1 VQGGERVTTAGS
13 EHYRRAGWIE
23 RLGDAL
29 RGPLG
34 PRSAPSALRS
44 LYHRLLLLSTFG
56 RGLKASLPG
65 GEAIRILPQYRYV
78 TWNPDEYS
86 AFKRV
91 LRPGHLAFDIGANVG
106 CYTVLFGQLVSPGG
120 RVFAFEPSPRAV
132 EGLTRHIALNHLDHV
147 AVSIHSAVAD
157 REGVAEF
164 ILVGSTGMDRLGS
177 LEACRVQGAGSRV
190 QGAAPAAAAECAG
203 TRQREWGSGPTSS
216 EQSAGCRV
224 PDSGSAEPA
233 PAPRT
238 QDPGPRIRA
247 PGLRPQDPA
256 PRTQDPGPRTRD
268 PGPRTQRS
276 SVTRVDVVTLDGFC
290 AREGLRPDFVKIDVE
305 GAELAVLRGARRTIQ
320 AARDRLSLFVEMHP
334 TVWPSLGV
342 AQADLEAELER
353 QSLRVEP
360 LVKGQD
366 PWTVEG
372 VCVKLIPH

>member
-1 VQGGERVTTAGS
+1 MTPIEHVTTAGS
-13 EHYRRAGWIE
+13 EHYRRAAWFE
-23 RLGDAL
+23 RIGDRL
-29 RGPLG
+29 RRPLG
-34 PRSAPSALRS
+34 QRAAPSALRS
-44 LYHRLLLLSTFG
+44 LYHRLLLLSTLG

-86 AFKRV
+86 AFKQV

-147 AVSIHSAVAD
+147 AVSIPSAVAD
-157 REGVAEF
+157 REGVADF
-164 ILVGSTGMDRLGS
+164 ILVGSTGMDHLR
-177 LEACRVQGAGSRV
+177 ARH
-190 QGAAPAAAAECAG
+190 
-203 TRQREWGSGPTSS
+203 
-216 EQSAGCRV
+216 
-224 PDSGSAEPA
+224 PA
-233 PAPRT
+233 PGT
-238 QDPGPRIRA
+238 
-247 PGLRPQDPA
+247 LDPA
-256 PRTQDPGPRTRD
+256 PGTLHPARGTSELT
-268 PGPRTQRS
+268 
-276 SVTRVDVVTLDGFC
+276 SVTVVTLDDFC

-320 AARDRLSLFVEMHP
+320 AARDHLSLFVEMHP

-372 VCVKLIPH
+372 VCVRLIPY